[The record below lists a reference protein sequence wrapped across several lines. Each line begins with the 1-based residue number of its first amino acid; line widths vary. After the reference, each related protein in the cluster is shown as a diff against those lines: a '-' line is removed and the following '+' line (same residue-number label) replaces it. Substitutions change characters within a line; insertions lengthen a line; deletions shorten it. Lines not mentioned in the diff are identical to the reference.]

1 MPSPYITV
9 GGDGMETGDRF
20 RTPAGMDGRRMADD
34 DTTFAAMKQCVR
46 EFTIARDWE
55 QFHHPK
61 DLGLAMAIEVGE
73 ILEHFRYSTN
83 EQIADRIQRPDER
96 RAIAHEMADVQ
107 WLLLRL
113 ADVCQIDLSDSLRE
127 KLALA
132 ELKYP
137 AEMVRGLPFKYTHYQ
152 SGSTTASAKESR
164 GDDAGQ

>member
-1 MPSPYITV
+1 
-9 GGDGMETGDRF
+9 
-20 RTPAGMDGRRMADD
+20 MADD
-34 DTTFAAMKQCVR
+34 DTTFAAMKQLVR
-46 EFTIARDWE
+46 EFTTARDWE

-83 EQIADRIQRPDER
+83 EQIAERLQRPDEH
-96 RAIAHEMADVQ
+96 RAIAHELADVQ

-113 ADVCQIDLSDSLRE
+113 ADVCSIDLSDSLRE

-137 AEMVRGLPFKYTHYQ
+137 ADKVRGLPFKYTHYQ
-152 SGSTTASAKESR
+152 NRTTGVEAKESH
-164 GDDAGQ
+164 GDNAGQ